1 MSSALISPAPAID
14 PAINTGAFD
23 VAAIRAVFPALQ
35 QTVNGKPLVYLDNAA
50 TTQKPLVVI
59 EAVNQFYRH
68 DNANIHR
75 GVHTLSARATDQYEA
90 AREQVRSSLN
100 AAVVEEI
107 VFVRGVTEAI
117 NLVAAS
123 FGQQLKAGDEILISA
138 LEHHAN
144 IVPWHLLR
152 ERIGI
157 VLNVIPVT
165 DIGELDLSAL
175 PALISPRTRLIAVN
189 HVSNA
194 LGTINPVRQ
203 ICQIAQAHGVPVLVD
218 GAQGLPHGV
227 VDVQA
232 IGCDFYA
239 MSGHKVFAPS
249 GVGALYARRPW
260 LDVLPPYQ
268 GGGDM
273 IETVSFDAVRYAP
286 APAKFEAGTPNIEG
300 TIGLKAALAWHAA
313 LDWQAIAAHEAR
325 LLTAATAGLREIPGL
340 RIIGEAANKVP
351 VVSFV
356 IDGTHPHDIGTLL
369 DAQGIAVRTGQHCAM
384 PVLKQLGA
392 VSGTVRASFAF
403 YNTLDDVAA
412 LIRAVHRAHALL
424 T

>member
-14 PAINTGAFD
+14 PAMNNGAFD
-23 VAAIRAVFPALQ
+23 VAVIRAAFPALQ

-123 FGQQLKAGDEILISA
+123 FGQRLNAGDEILISA

-175 PALISPRTRLIAVN
+175 PALISPRTQLIAVN

-194 LGTINPVRQ
+194 LGTINPVWE

-227 VDVQA
+227 VDVQS

-239 MSGHKVFAPS
+239 MSGHKVFGPS

-300 TIGLKAALAWHAA
+300 AIGLKAALAWHAA
-313 LDWQAIAAHEAR
+313 LDWQAIAAHEAQ
-325 LLTAATAGLREIPGL
+325 LLATATTGLRDIPGL